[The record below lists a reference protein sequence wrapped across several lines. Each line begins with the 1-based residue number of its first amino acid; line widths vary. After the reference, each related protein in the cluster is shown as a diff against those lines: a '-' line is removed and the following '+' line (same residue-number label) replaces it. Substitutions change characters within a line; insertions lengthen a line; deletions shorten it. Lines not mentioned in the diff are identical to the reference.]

1 MALCQ
6 GLYGKVTALSRIVWV
21 FIAVEDGILSA
32 SLLPMEFVCHLFLDI
47 ILSSLL
53 LLCHQESNRELTK
66 IQTQR
71 PARTQSLEPSPG
83 ESKGPTVCFPCFLRS
98 RGQGPG
104 QIRDAPTEG
113 SRNSAAGGDLP

>member
-1 MALCQ
+1 MASYFSGSDHMAIYCSLRR
-6 GLYGKVTALSRIVWV
+6 Y
-21 FIAVEDGILSA
+21 LSA
-32 SLLPMEFVCHLFLDI
+32 SLLPTEFVCHLFLDI

-104 QIRDAPTEG
+104 QIRD
-113 SRNSAAGGDLP
+113 